1 MTQNDSEIR
10 YLTPPTVDVK
20 KKKYCRFRKARIKFI
35 DYKDPE
41 FLKKFLNEQGK
52 ILPRRITG
60 TSLKY
65 QALRNRF
72 NEIIKGGHEMQII
85 LLTDIA
91 NLGHKDDIINVKP
104 GYGRNY
110 LIPQG
115 YAILATE
122 SAKKIVAENIKQRAH
137 KEAKLKAEAEELA
150 AKLAELKLSIGAKTS
165 STGKIF
171 GSVNNIMISEALA
184 AQGFDIDRK
193 KILLKDIK
201 EVGTYS
207 AVIKLHREVKV
218 EVPFEVVS
226 E

>member
-1 MTQNDSEIR
+1 
-10 YLTPPTVDVK
+10 
-20 KKKYCRFRKARIKFI
+20 
-35 DYKDPE
+35 
-41 FLKKFLNEQGK
+41 
-52 ILPRRITG
+52 
-60 TSLKY
+60 
-65 QALRNRF
+65 
-72 NEIIKGGHEMQII
+72 MQII

-91 NLGHKDDIINVKP
+91 NLGHKDDVINVKP

-122 SAKKIVAENIKQRAH
+122 AAKKIVAENTKQRAH
-137 KEAKLKAEAEELA
+137 KEAEAEELA
-150 AKLAELKLSIGAKTS
+150 AKLAELKLTVGAKTS

-171 GSVNNIMISEALA
+171 GSVNNIMISEALL

-193 KILLKDIK
+193 KIILKEIK
-201 EVGTYS
+201 EVGTYT

-218 EVPFEVVS
+218 DVQFEVVS

>member
-1 MTQNDSEIR
+1 
-10 YLTPPTVDVK
+10 
-20 KKKYCRFRKARIKFI
+20 
-35 DYKDPE
+35 
-41 FLKKFLNEQGK
+41 
-52 ILPRRITG
+52 
-60 TSLKY
+60 
-65 QALRNRF
+65 
-72 NEIIKGGHEMQII
+72 MQII

-122 SAKKIVAENIKQRAH
+122 SAKKIVAENTKQRAH
-137 KEAKLKAEAEELA
+137 KEAKLRAEAQELA
-150 AKLAELKLSIGAKTS
+150 TKLEALKLTIGAKTS

-171 GSVNNIMISEALA
+171 GSVNSIMIAEALQ
-184 AQGFDIDRK
+184 AQGYDIDRK
-193 KILLKDIK
+193 KIMLKDIK

-207 AVIKLHREVKV
+207 AVIKLHRDVKV
-218 EVPFEVVS
+218 NVEFEVVS

>member
-1 MTQNDSEIR
+1 
-10 YLTPPTVDVK
+10 
-20 KKKYCRFRKARIKFI
+20 
-35 DYKDPE
+35 
-41 FLKKFLNEQGK
+41 
-52 ILPRRITG
+52 
-60 TSLKY
+60 
-65 QALRNRF
+65 
-72 NEIIKGGHEMQII
+72 MQII

-91 NLGHKDDIINVKP
+91 NLGHKDDVINVKP

-122 SAKKIVAENIKQRAH
+122 AAKKIVAENTKQRAH

-150 AKLAELKLSIGAKTS
+150 AKLAEL
-165 STGKIF
+165 
-171 GSVNNIMISEALA
+171 

-193 KILLKDIK
+193 KIMLKEIK
-201 EVGTYS
+201 EVGTYT

-218 EVPFEVVS
+218 DVQFEVVS